1 MTSMKLLATAVSV
14 AAALACIGSQSS
26 VAQPGS
32 GFENRGYAQSQGY
45 PGYSTSG
52 RSQQNPGISQA
63 RQQAIQ
69 TCTAQAQRQAPGD
82 THEGQRQRGG
92 IYLSCMQ
99 SKGQRA

>member
-14 AAALACIGSQSS
+14 AAALACIGSQSL

-32 GFENRGYAQSQGY
+32 GFENRGYAQS
-45 PGYSTSG
+45 
-52 RSQQNPGISQA
+52 RSQQNQGISQA

-99 SKGQRA
+99 SMGQRP